1 MVTDLN
7 TFKNKA
13 QTENTELAAQLEDAE
28 SKINSLTKVKND
40 LQAQLDEA
48 KQELESE
55 NKVCMKC
62 NGGVIWIYR
71 CYSVGQIG
79 CYFEA
84 EAGWGRP
91 S

>member
-1 MVTDLN
+1 MCTSIVLAFLLQLAEHEAMVTDLN

-62 NGGVIWIYR
+62 NGGVI
-71 CYSVGQIG
+71 
-79 CYFEA
+79 
-84 EAGWGRP
+84 
-91 S
+91 